1 MIYRVMGIKDKFL
14 ATIDLFQ
21 GLGKEVLAFT
31 CLAVGIP
38 LLIKGLINGAQF
50 TDLVKT
56 IGVAYVTGATVGGT
70 SDAILQHLKEKAMI
84 AVAAIKDSK

>member
-1 MIYRVMGIKDKFL
+1 MSIKDRFL
-14 ATIDLFQ
+14 ATVDLFE

-31 CLAVGIP
+31 CLAIGIP
-38 LLIKGLINGAQF
+38 LLIKGFINGSEF

-70 SDAILQHLKEKAMI
+70 SDAILQHLKEKAMMAI
-84 AVAAIKDSK
+84 ASVKDKT